1 MVKIKVTNAFFNY
14 GGLYKD
20 GDVLTVGYFTEDGC
34 WALNENMN
42 NLFLLK
48 HEYEILEESK

>member
-1 MVKIKVTNAFFNY
+1 MKKIKVVNEFFNY
-14 GGLYKD
+14 NGLYEN